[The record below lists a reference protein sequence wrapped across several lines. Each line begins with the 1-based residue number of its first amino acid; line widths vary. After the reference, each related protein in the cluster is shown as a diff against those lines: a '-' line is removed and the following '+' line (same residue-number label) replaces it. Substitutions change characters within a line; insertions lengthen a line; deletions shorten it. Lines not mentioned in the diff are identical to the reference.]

1 MSCIQKKTI
10 QGLSSNHASV
20 VLEMP
25 TLKEIEDDEKVLQ
38 ENSKMVATMNEENIK
53 GKDYE

>member
-1 MSCIQKKTI
+1 
-10 QGLSSNHASV
+10 
-20 VLEMP
+20 MP

-53 GKDYE
+53 GKDCEWCYNGGSNFHRFIETKTS